1 MEKLIFKKIIKDI
14 TKFFLLIT
22 LSVGL
27 IVWIIQAVNFL
38 DFVSEDGHSFVVYF
52 NYTILNLPKIF
63 SRILPFLFCLSIFYI
78 LGKYEANNELL
89 IFWNFGI
96 KKIRFINVLL
106 QYSFF
111 FLIIQIF
118 MTTIIVPMSQDKA
131 RSYIRN
137 SNIDYLPALVKERK
151 FIDTVSDLTIF
162 IDNKNSNGILENI
175 FLKDKMPNGNSQIIY
190 AKRGIIQ
197 SNNNN
202 NFLVLSDGEFIN
214 FEKQQTTKFSFDT
227 TELNLSRF
235 TTKTTTF
242 PKIQELSTLI
252 LYDCLKSFPHKKYQN
267 KFLECNKRTL
277 PVVKQEFFKRIYLP
291 IYIPILM
298 LVACLQIIR
307 SKDSYDYSRFK
318 FYLFI
323 YAVLIISLSE
333 ISVRYIASK
342 NIYENIF
349 IALPLLLFLLNY
361 LFLKKKLELKLI
373 K

>member
-14 TKFFLLIT
+14 TKFFLFT
-22 LSVGL
+22 TVSVGL

-38 DFVSEDGHSFVVYF
+38 DFVSEDGHSFIVYF

-63 SRILPFLFCLSIFYI
+63 SRILPFIFCLSIFYI
-78 LGKYEANNELL
+78 IGKYENNNELL
-89 IFWNFGI
+89 IFWNFGV
-96 KKIRFINVLL
+96 KKIRFVNVLL
-106 QYSFF
+106 QYSIF

-118 MTTIIVPMSQDKA
+118 MTSIIVPMSQDKA

-151 FIDTVSDLTIF
+151 FIDTVSNLTIF
-162 IDNKNSNGILENI
+162 IDRKDSNGVLKNI

-190 AKRGIIQ
+190 AERGIIQ
-197 SNNNN
+197 SDNNKK
-202 NFLVLSDGEFIN
+202 FLVLSNGEIIN
-214 FEKQQTTKFSFDT
+214 FDKEQITKLSFDK
-227 TELNLSRF
+227 TEMNLSKF

-242 PKIQELSTLI
+242 PKMQELSTLI
-252 LYDCLKSFPHKKYQN
+252 LYKCLKLFPHKKWQN
-267 KFLECNKRTL
+267 RFLECSEKTK
-277 PVVKQEFFKRIYLP
+277 PIVKQEFFKRIYLP
-291 IYIPILM
+291 IYIPVLM
-298 LVACLQIIR
+298 LVACLQVIT

-323 YAVLIISLSE
+323 YAVLIISFSE
-333 ISVRYIASK
+333 ISIHYITIK
-342 NIYENIF
+342 PMYENIF
-349 IALPLLLFLLNY
+349 LAFPLLLFLLNY